1 MKVNSPA
8 VKFGLKVASSS
19 FLATTI
25 IGFSSASAFAAQFI
39 SVQSTITLSGTID
52 LPNFNTNFNNR
63 TTRVKTDSQGRYFRN
78 GVLVYQS
85 DEVKTDDGVNYYVD
99 FLGIP
104 FVSLDGVL
112 TSPVLSDGELKPY
125 NYQNNPSLPGVKFE
139 GVVQDEFVFGRL
151 RAFYDGILT
160 DPSTGKRYQGVFQFK
175 GINRN
180 NDSVFSPRYDNI
192 NGGNFPTVFDFKS
205 DIPGQPTIT
214 SLSLDNFLV
223 SFNVR
228 IEGEGVEIISAPPSD
243 VTSVPEPATVGG
255 LFLAGIM
262 GLFVKRKSA

>member
-1 MKVNSPA
+1 MKVSSPA
-8 VKFGLKVASSS
+8 VKLGLKVASSS

-39 SVQSTITLSGTID
+39 SVQSTVTLSGTIK
-52 LPNFNTNFNNR
+52 LPRINPNFNNR
-63 TTRVKTDSQGRYFRN
+63 VTRVDTDSEGKYYRN
-78 GVLVYQS
+78 GELVYQS
-85 DEVKTDDGVNYYVD
+85 DFVKSTDGVNYYVD

-112 TSPVLSDGELKPY
+112 NSPILSGGQLTPY
-125 NYQNNPSLPGVKFE
+125 NYQGNPGLPGVKFQ
-139 GVVQDEFVFGRL
+139 GVVQDEFVLGR
-151 RAFYDGILT
+151 ADYQGILT
-160 DPSTGKRYQGVFQFK
+160 DPSTGKQYEGEFRISG
-175 GINRN
+175 
-180 NDSVFSPRYDNI
+180 FSPRYSNR

-205 DIPGQPTIT
+205 DFDPQSDDPVTPTIT

-228 IEGEGVEIISAPPSD
+228 IEGEGVEILSEPPSD